1 MAERKRNKR
10 SSGLN
15 FALGMV
21 VYALVFALI
30 CAVGLRLLW
39 TFMDEYEQSRPNKTM
54 DEYIQS
60 LDDGHIKAL
69 AADFVATLDHNVQTE
84 EDSYACILQA
94 MEGKLTYAKKSAESS
109 DTRTVYVLSLDGRK
123 LGTVALTKEEDP
135 AFGFSPWSVAEEE
148 MDFSWL
154 LSPAAEIT
162 VPENWTVYCAGN
174 ALDKSYISGEKTPYA
189 RLEEFYGEGFDLPY
203 MVTYHVEN
211 YLGELKFE
219 LKDKDG
225 QTAQIP
231 EGQDLE
237 SFFADNCTE
246 QEKAEVKTLSEN
258 FIRAYVWFMSN
269 TNHNAYGNYYEAM
282 QYIVPGSELDSRLY
296 QTIEGQYYAHS
307 RGDDIQSITLNSAM
321 NLGGGNYF
329 ADLTYVVDTTGQK
342 GVVQTTN
349 NLKLIISRT
358 DDGLKAADIAS
369 Y

>member
-1 MAERKRNKR
+1 MAERKRKKR
-10 SSGLN
+10 SSGAS

-21 VYALVFALI
+21 VYALAFVLF

-54 DEYIQS
+54 DEYLQS
-60 LDDGHIKAL
+60 LDDEHIKAL
-69 AADFVATLDHNVQTE
+69 AADFVATLDHKVQTE

-94 MEGKLTYAKKSAESS
+94 MEGKLTYAKKSAESN
-109 DTRTVYVLSLDGRK
+109 DTRTVYVLSLDGTK

-154 LSPAAEIT
+154 LSPAVELT
-162 VPENWTVYCAGN
+162 VPDSWTVYCAGN

-203 MVTYHVEN
+203 LVTYHVEN

-258 FIRAYVWFMSN
+258 FIKAYVWFMSN
-269 TNHNAYGNYYEAM
+269 TNHDAYGNYYEAM
-282 QYIVPGSELDSRLY
+282 KYIVPGSELDSRLY
-296 QTIEGQYYAHS
+296 QTIAGQYYAHS
-307 RGDDIQSITLNSAM
+307 KGDDILSITLNSAM

-358 DDGLKAADIAS
+358 DDGLKAAAIAS

>member
-1 MAERKRNKR
+1 MAERKRKKR
-10 SSGLN
+10 SSGAN
-15 FALGMV
+15 FALGML
-21 VYALVFALI
+21 VYALVFVLI

-54 DEYIQS
+54 DEYVQN
-60 LDDGHIKAL
+60 LDDGHIRAL
-69 AADFVATLDHNVQTE
+69 AADFVATLNHKVQTE
-84 EDSYACILQA
+84 EDSYACILKA
-94 MEGKLTYAKKSAESS
+94 MEGKLSYAKKSAESS
-109 DTRTVYVLSLDGRK
+109 ENRAVYVLSLDGRK
-123 LGTVALTKEEDP
+123 LGTVTLTKEEDP

-154 LSPAAEIT
+154 VSPAAEIT
-162 VPENWTVYCAGN
+162 VPDSWTVYCAGN

-211 YLGELKFE
+211 FLGELKFE

-246 QEKAEVKTLSEN
+246 QEKAEIKTLSDN

-269 TNHNAYGNYYEAM
+269 TNHDAYGNYAEAM

-296 QTIEGQYYAHS
+296 QTIAGQYYAHS
-307 RGDDIQSITLNSAM
+307 KGDDILSITLNSAM

-329 ADLTYVVDTTGQK
+329 ADLTFVVDTTGQK